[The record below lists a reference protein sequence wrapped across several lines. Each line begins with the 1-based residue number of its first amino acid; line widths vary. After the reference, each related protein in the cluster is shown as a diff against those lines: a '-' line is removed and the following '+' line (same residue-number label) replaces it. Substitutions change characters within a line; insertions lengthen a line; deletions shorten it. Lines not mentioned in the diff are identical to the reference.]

1 MAKRRTKTPSSQRKP
16 RAKPSAGGSTG
27 TWLAALLFLA
37 AGGAGA
43 WYFLRDGGGPS
54 RAKWVPWKNAAA
66 PAAMS
71 PSTQRQAPAVRAAA
85 AATPDAGPKPVAKPA
100 STKSAAAPA
109 AAPASLVEVKFA
121 APVAYPRSPG
131 SWLEAQVA
139 LARRGFSCGSIDGV
153 GGAQTVT
160 AWQAFQAQEGLP
172 ETRWLDPRTC
182 AALPLE
188 EPATA
193 KYSVIAADLDR
204 LQPLSTSWLGKSQ
217 QTALEHET
225 LLELL
230 AERARSHPSLLKK
243 LNPDFDWDRAK
254 AGSVVVVPVAER
266 TAPRAKAAALH
277 VQLGAHTLQAYDADG
292 RLIAHFPVSIAKKAE
307 KRPVGELH
315 VTVVIRDP
323 NYTFDPE
330 VFPESAEGRELGRK
344 LVVPPGPNNP
354 VGVAWIGLDRSGYGI
369 HGTPNPEQVGRTES
383 HGCFRLAN
391 WDARTLLEIA
401 WVGLPVYV
409 DP

>member
-1 MAKRRTKTPSSQRKP
+1 MKPAVPRKEP
-16 RAKPSAGGSTG
+16 GPSAPAPRPAPAEPKAPKS
-27 TWLAALLFLA
+27 
-37 AGGAGA
+37 
-43 WYFLRDGGGPS
+43 
-54 RAKWVPWKNAAA
+54 A
-66 PAAMS
+66 PAATRA
-71 PSTQRQAPAVRAAA
+71 PETVPAVELNFQAPAA
-85 AATPDAGPKPVAKPA
+85 
-100 STKSAAAPA
+100 
-109 AAPASLVEVKFA
+109 F
-121 APVAYPRSPG
+121 PRSPN

-153 GGAQTVT
+153 GGAQTVA

-182 AALPLE
+182 AALTLDG
-188 EPATA
+188 PATT
-193 KYSVIAADLDR
+193 KLTVTAADLDR
-204 LQPLSTSWLGKSQ
+204 LQPLSTSWLGKSE

-225 LLELL
+225 LLELV
-230 AERARSHPSLLKK
+230 AERTRAHPNLLKK
-243 LNPDFDWDRAK
+243 LNPGFDWDRAK
-254 AGSVVVVPVAER
+254 AGAVVVVPEATRVVPLGR
-266 TAPRAKAAALH
+266 AAALH
-277 VQLGAHTLQAYDADG
+277 VQLEAHTLQAYDSDG

-330 VFPESAEGRELGRK
+330 VFPESAEARELGRK

-369 HGTPNPEQVGRTES
+369 HGTPSPEQVGRTES

-391 WDARTLLEIA
+391 WDARTLLDIA

>member
-1 MAKRRTKTPSSQRKP
+1 MA
-16 RAKPSAGGSTG
+16 
-27 TWLAALLFLA
+27 WLLALLVLA

-43 WYFLRDGGGPS
+43 WYRLRA
-54 RAKWVPWKNAAA
+54 RVLARHAAA
-66 PAAMS
+66 PTSVASPAPKVAA
-71 PSTQRQAPAVRAAA
+71 PPPAVR
-85 AATPDAGPKPVAKPA
+85 
-100 STKSAAAPA
+100 PA
-109 AAPASLVEVKFA
+109 ALEPARPAEPVVKFA
-121 APVAYPRSPG
+121 APDVYPRPPA

-139 LARRGFSCGSIDGV
+139 LARRGFSCGPIDGV
-153 GGAQTVT
+153 GGAQTLA

-188 EPATA
+188 EPATTNHT
-193 KYSVIAADLDR
+193 VTAADLER
-204 LQPLSTSWLGKSQ
+204 LQPLSPTWLGKSE
-217 QTALEHET
+217 QTALEFET
-225 LLELL
+225 LLELV
-230 AERARSHPSLLKK
+230 AERTRAHPRLLQK
-243 LNPDFDWDRAK
+243 LNPDFDWERAA
-254 AGSVVVVPVAER
+254 AGAVVVVPAAARAVPR
-266 TAPRAKAAALH
+266 TRAVALH
-277 VQLGAHTLQAYDADG
+277 VQLAANTLQAYDAEG
-292 RLIAHFPVSIAKKAE
+292 RIIAHFPVSIARKVE

-330 VFPESAEGRELGRK
+330 VFPESAEGRELGRR

-354 VGVAWIGLDRSGYGI
+354 VGVAWIGLDRTGYGI

-391 WDARTLLEIA
+391 WDARTLLDLA